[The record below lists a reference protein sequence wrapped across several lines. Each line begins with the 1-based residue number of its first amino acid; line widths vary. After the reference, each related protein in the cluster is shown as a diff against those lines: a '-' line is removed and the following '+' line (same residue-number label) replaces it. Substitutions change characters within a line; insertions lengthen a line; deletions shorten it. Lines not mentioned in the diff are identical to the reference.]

1 MAKQEAEKC
10 WRKLH
15 PDAALREKILRALGE
30 QKRSRQ
36 WTRDGGEFIPH
47 PATWLHQ
54 RRFEDEGLSPAAAVE
69 PAADKHADDGGN
81 PDYSAR
87 LQRMIDKYKEDSQA

>member
-10 WRKLH
+10 WRKLR
-15 PDAALREKILRALGE
+15 PDANLREKILRALRA
-30 QKRSRQ
+30 QKQSRQ

-54 RRFEDEGLSPAAAVE
+54 RRFEDEMTSARMEEAPADTGNKFRDA
-69 PAADKHADDGGN
+69 GGE
-81 PDYSAR
+81 DYAAR
-87 LQRMIDKYKEDSQA
+87 LQRMIDKYKED

>member
-10 WRKLH
+10 WRKLR
-15 PDAALREKILRALGE
+15 PDAVLREKILRALGE

-54 RRFEDEGLSPAAAVE
+54 RRFEDEGLSPATVE